1 MRYWLVIEQ
10 KTLKYMNFSNLNG
23 SLCPADERSVGSP
36 EERAK
41 AVAYSAACDK
51 ACAEREARRKEQ
63 AWEARKQALLAPR
76 STPFNFYDDV
86 WEPIFGDGEAIGK
99 VVGCIIM
106 APIMLVLCV
115 IGFIVLGPIVPFI
128 FAPFAVPLGTLLC
141 FFFLSRQIARK

>member
-1 MRYWLVIEQ
+1 MIEQ

-23 SLCPADERSVGSP
+23 SLCPADPRSVGSP

-41 AVAYSAACDK
+41 AVAYFAACDK
-51 ACAEREARRKEQ
+51 AYAEREARRKEQ

-99 VVGCIIM
+99 VLGCIIM

>member
-1 MRYWLVIEQ
+1 
-10 KTLKYMNFSNLNG
+10 MNFSNLNG
-23 SLCPADERSVGSP
+23 SLCPADPRRVGSP

-41 AVAYSAACDK
+41 AVAYFAACDK
-51 ACAEREARRKEQ
+51 AHAEHEARRKEQ

-99 VVGCIIM
+99 VLGCIIM

>member
-1 MRYWLVIEQ
+1 
-10 KTLKYMNFSNLNG
+10 MNFSNLNG
-23 SLCPADERSVGSP
+23 SLCPADPRRVGSP

-41 AVAYSAACDK
+41 AVAYFAACDK

-106 APIMLVLCV
+106 VPIMLALCV
-115 IGFIVLGPIVPFI
+115 ISFFVLGPIVTFI
-128 FAPFAVPLGTLLC
+128 FALLPAVPLGTLLC
-141 FFFLSRQIARK
+141 FYFLSRQIARK

>member
-1 MRYWLVIEQ
+1 
-10 KTLKYMNFSNLNG
+10 MNFSNLNG

-36 EERAK
+36 EDQLVPDKRAK
-41 AVAYSAACDK
+41 AVAYIAACDK
-51 ACAEREARRKEQ
+51 AYAEREARRKEQ

-99 VVGCIIM
+99 VLVCIIM

-115 IGFIVLGPIVPFI
+115 IGFIVLGPIFTFI
-128 FAPFAVPLGTLLC
+128 FAPLAAVPLGTLLC
-141 FFFLSRQIARK
+141 FYFLSRQIARK

>member
-1 MRYWLVIEQ
+1 
-10 KTLKYMNFSNLNG
+10 MNYSNLNG
-23 SLCPADERSVGSP
+23 SLCPADPRSVGSP

-41 AVAYSAACDK
+41 AVAYFAACHK
-51 ACAEREARRKEQ
+51 AYAEREARRKEQ

-99 VVGCIIM
+99 VLGCIIM

-141 FFFLSRQIARK
+141 FYFLSRQIARK